1 LIWDFFEEW
10 DKVQKQYGTVPRGTC
25 SAPVSPQLF
34 ILVERLLKAMA
45 EKNGSYYIIIIL
57 CFLGAPR
64 W

>member
-1 LIWDFFEEW
+1 
-10 DKVQKQYGTVPRGTC
+10 VQKQYGTVPRGTC

-57 CFLGAPR
+57 CFLGAP
-64 W
+64 